1 MMQLVT
7 LILVVASFVTSLV
20 ASALEFKAVSTNA
33 NALIQQWHKQELK
46 AQGGEFGSHGWWP
59 WGVGGFDYDNDGD
72 VDLYL
77 SHHGTPGGKLLV
89 NQLIPSGVLE
99 FKSLSTS
106 QKLPGADDKPW
117 FFDFDGDGWLDI
129 AAFSDE
135 KKNPYVLNKQGEFEV
150 ASPNETFSPVSYP
163 KTVLDI
169 NKDGYLDLDAGRK
182 GAFYYQADQQTF
194 QRDKNYSSS
203 DNHLLP
209 AKYQQIEQDFKANN
223 KKNRFF
229 RANTYQHFINRSPI
243 PSPMLTP
250 IDLNND
256 QQSDIIVAGHGG
268 YGGDHLGWY
277 FLATK
282 EGYSLSN
289 KRLKLPEYATPIFV
303 GDLNGDKRQDL
314 ITTGKGKGDVY
325 LQTDKGFVKQ
335 NSSLSK
341 MLNAGAPY
349 LVRVF
354 AVDFDNDRDLDL
366 LLSNPRKKYG
376 KVWENDG
383 KGKFKQ
389 VLSFNGWDSNP
400 VFITDLNNDLRQ
412 DIVIGGAS
420 NQQLQ
425 VFLNTGQNQQNS
437 LYIYPRYKQP
447 NPFAVDAIVKIYQGE
462 KLIDQQRARWDG
474 LPLVFSLGKLSK
486 VSAEITFSDGT
497 TERYEDLVA
506 NHNYTLIYKGGKF
519 IGHIPANLVAKY

>member
-1 MMQLVT
+1 
-7 LILVVASFVTSLV
+7 
-20 ASALEFKAVSTNA
+20 
-33 NALIQQWHKQELK
+33 
-46 AQGGEFGSHGWWP
+46 
-59 WGVGGFDYDNDGD
+59 
-72 VDLYL
+72 
-77 SHHGTPGGKLLV
+77 
-89 NQLIPSGVLE
+89 
-99 FKSLSTS
+99 
-106 QKLPGADDKPW
+106 
-117 FFDFDGDGWLDI
+117 
-129 AAFSDE
+129 
-135 KKNPYVLNKQGEFEV
+135 
-150 ASPNETFSPVSYP
+150 
-163 KTVLDI
+163 
-169 NKDGYLDLDAGRK
+169 
-182 GAFYYQADQQTF
+182 
-194 QRDKNYSSS
+194 
-203 DNHLLP
+203 
-209 AKYQQIEQDFKANN
+209 
-223 KKNRFF
+223 
-229 RANTYQHFINRSPI
+229 
-243 PSPMLTP
+243 
-250 IDLNND
+250 
-256 QQSDIIVAGHGG
+256 
-268 YGGDHLGWY
+268 
-277 FLATK
+277 
-282 EGYSLSN
+282 
-289 KRLKLPEYATPIFV
+289 
-303 GDLNGDKRQDL
+303 
-314 ITTGKGKGDVY
+314 
-325 LQTDKGFVKQ
+325 
-335 NSSLSK
+335 